1 MAEEPE
7 RSGVRREPIML
18 GPIDPDPKLDGR
30 LRPAMML
37 DPSPRLLVELS
48 PIVAELVRAV
58 WACKLQRGCRW
69 LYVHKM

>member
-1 MAEEPE
+1 
-7 RSGVRREPIML
+7 
-18 GPIDPDPKLDGR
+18 LDGR